1 MFTDTINKL
10 NAIDNPLSLRDDI
23 CALYDAAE
31 NARQRANNAYR
42 LFFYKKHLN
51 KINKKLSDDLI
62 DFTFTE
68 SSTINSYEFNST
80 LKFTHFSLILNKFQQ
95 DREDD
100 EEVIEIN
107 ISLKS
112 DKYRIDIEYDEDTKY
127 QHYNNLNGAMRSSM
141 KKRFKELIKMYGL
154 RSKEFSDL
162 MYELLSGEVNI
173 QVENGAEPFRPYK

>member
-1 MFTDTINKL
+1 
-10 NAIDNPLSLRDDI
+10 
-23 CALYDAAE
+23 
-31 NARQRANNAYR
+31 
-42 LFFYKKHLN
+42 
-51 KINKKLSDDLI
+51 
-62 DFTFTE
+62 
-68 SSTINSYEFNST
+68 
-80 LKFTHFSLILNKFQQ
+80 
-95 DREDD
+95 
-100 EEVIEIN
+100 VIEIN